1 MTNNQSDHVW
11 RIAGRIGTCML
22 TTLAGERL
30 RSRSMHAILDREAGC
45 FWFITD
51 RRGAKKE
58 EIMAAPDVCLAFADP
73 GSNTFLSVTGR
84 ADMMRDIDEARALW
98 SNEAQAW
105 WPKGPTDPDVRV
117 LRVVPDSAEY
127 WDTRGN
133 SIMVAL
139 KLTAARLS
147 GNPPALGE
155 NRKVNM
161 R

>member
-1 MTNNQSDHVW
+1 
-11 RIAGRIGTCML
+11 
-22 TTLAGERL
+22 
-30 RSRSMHAILDREAGC
+30 MHAILDREAGC

-51 RRGAKKE
+51 RRGAKDE
-58 EIMAAPDVCLAFADP
+58 EITAAPDVCLAFADP

-84 ADMMRDIDEARALW
+84 ADMRRDIDKARALW

-105 WPKGPTDPDVRV
+105 WPKGPSDPDVRV